1 MPSSKLRR
9 DRLGFSFLA
18 VFAAVI
24 VCTLVVSGVRF
35 AATDALADADVRLEQ
50 AQGGEQ
56 RALLFPD
63 AGSFEKVSAPD
74 IEGLQSVYQADTGG
88 YVFEVASDGY
98 AGPVT
103 LMVGIDSTGVVGVQI
118 VSHSETDGIGTNAL
132 TEDYLGSFAGTATD
146 MGVTIEDAS
155 GDAAHVDGVSGA
167 TFTSTAVIEDVNIA
181 IEAYQSLG
189 GN

>member
-1 MPSSKLRR
+1 MPSPKPRR
-9 DRLGFSFLA
+9 DRLGYSFLA
-18 VFAAVI
+18 VLVVAV
-24 VCTLVVSGVRF
+24 VCTLVVSGARF
-35 AATDALADADVRLEQ
+35 AATDALTEADARLEQ

-63 AGSFEKVSAPD
+63 AGSFTSVSAPD
-74 IEGLQSVYQADTGG
+74 IEGLVSVYQADTGG
-88 YVFEVASDGY
+88 YVFEVESQGY
-98 AGPVT
+98 AGLVR

-132 TEDYLGSFAGTATD
+132 TEDYLASFAGTATD
-146 MGVTIEDAS
+146 TGVTIEDAT
-155 GDAAHVDGVSGA
+155 GDATHVDGVSGA

-181 IEAYQSLG
+181 IQAYQQLG